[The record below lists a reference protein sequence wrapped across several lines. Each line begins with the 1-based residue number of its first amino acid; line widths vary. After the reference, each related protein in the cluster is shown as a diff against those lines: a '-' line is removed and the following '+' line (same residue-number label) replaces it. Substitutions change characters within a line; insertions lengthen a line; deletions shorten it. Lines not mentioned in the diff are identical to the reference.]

1 MGSGSGSDLGFGL
14 RFLGSLLVGLWE
26 LWGFEESWEVF
37 SAALLACKG
46 SSLPGIVG
54 FGLVGSVGLL
64 LGS

>member
-14 RFLGSLLVGLWE
+14 GLLRSLLVRVWG
-26 LWGFEESWEVF
+26 LWGFEESWKVV
-37 SAALLACKG
+37 SAALLTCKG